1 MSMRFSLVCGR
12 CHHQFSCTTSPEEY
26 RQLIKTLQMDA
37 TCPRLVCRA
46 INHVSMVDADAQ
58 VVSWSPPRT
67 PQPVTESISQ
77 NSSAQY
83 GATKSAVPD
92 SQTSTS
98 AKPPQVTP
106 TATVPQRPED
116 MSPSTANGSK
126 GKPAFEWGVAD
137 DAYGRKPTVQKYL
150 DRFSSLPQPV
160 QYAVLALLFGL
171 AIVVLLYEPAAPTS
185 RPQQE
190 KNSVSDDTKPPSKA
204 AEASGEEEQ

>member
-67 PQPVTESISQ
+67 PQPATASE
-77 NSSAQY
+77 NSSTQY
-83 GATKSAVPD
+83 GATKPAVPA

-98 AKPPQVTP
+98 ERPPQGTP
-106 TATVPQRPED
+106 TPPAPKPLED
-116 MSPSTANGSK
+116 MSPTTANGSK

-150 DRFSSLPQPV
+150 DRFSELPQPV